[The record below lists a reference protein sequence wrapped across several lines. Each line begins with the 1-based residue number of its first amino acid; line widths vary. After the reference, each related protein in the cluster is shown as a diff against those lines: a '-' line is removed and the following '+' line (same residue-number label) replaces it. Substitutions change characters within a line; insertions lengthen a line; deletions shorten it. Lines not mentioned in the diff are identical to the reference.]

1 VNRPSA
7 ILCFGPYEVRCLTR
21 ELYKRD
27 RKLRLRPQPFQLLY
41 ILLEHGSEVVTRN
54 ELRQALWP
62 SDTYVDFEN
71 GLNTSVKELR
81 AALGDSATEPRYIQT
96 LPRLGYRIMVPVHIN
111 GSSSRVAT
119 GEAPEAERGDSSGKI
134 TPALPILPLPA
145 NRGWR
150 VFLTVSIV
158 LLVVFAAS
166 GFFLWSRARSRTQP
180 SNQRLMLAV
189 LPFQN
194 LTGDTSQE
202 YLSDGLTEEMIAQL
216 GHVEPDHLGVI
227 ARTSV
232 MHYKNKEEPL
242 AQIAREL
249 GVQYV
254 LEGSVRRDSNKV
266 RITAQLVQMRDQTP
280 VWTEQYDRDLH
291 NLLSLQGEI
300 AQQIANEI
308 QITLGDHRNLI
319 SPARRPAP
327 SSTSYEAYD
336 LYLKGRYFWNK
347 RTPEGLER
355 AVECFQQAIEKDPN
369 YAPAYAGLADAYAI
383 ISGYGVALPKDVM
396 PKARAAA
403 QRAIALDDK
412 LAQAHASLAVIAQN
426 YDWDWQT
433 SEKEFRRAIALDP
446 NYATGHHWYAEHLAL
461 LGRFDEAEYEMGRA
475 RQLDPLSLIMQT
487 DATVFLYF
495 ARRYDQSI
503 DQFRAVIEREP
514 NFPRTN
520 ILASAYA
527 QDGRY
532 DDALAEIKKWRRA
545 DDQIWIPPLEAQID
559 AQQGRP
565 GDARR
570 ALQDLRA
577 LTRGRPVE
585 PWAFVEGYAGVGD
598 KDQAFLWLQK
608 SISEHSPGLTSQGE
622 SHVRPDSLGPA
633 FPANPAADGLELI
646 GGAGFGF
653 ELRLLQ
659 GAGLEAGSNEALVEH
674 LARLLVRKGWAPARA
689 VSYAANCLR

>member
-1 VNRPSA
+1 VALAGAFLARHHQ
-7 ILCFGPYEVRCLTR
+7 L
-21 ELYKRD
+21 
-27 RKLRLRPQPFQLLY
+27 QP
-41 ILLEHGSEVVTRN
+41 GSQPDVVANSERT
-54 ELRQALWP
+54 
-62 SDTYVDFEN
+62 
-71 GLNTSVKELR
+71 
-81 AALGDSATEPRYIQT
+81 
-96 LPRLGYRIMVPVHIN
+96 MV
-111 GSSSRVAT
+111 
-119 GEAPEAERGDSSGKI
+119 
-134 TPALPILPLPA
+134 
-145 NRGWR
+145 
-150 VFLTVSIV
+150 
-158 LLVVFAAS
+158 
-166 GFFLWSRARSRTQP
+166 
-180 SNQRLMLAV
+180 AV
-189 LPFQN
+189 LPFEN
-194 LTGDTSQE
+194 LTGDATQD
-202 YLSDGLTEEMIAQL
+202 YFSDGLTEEMIAQL
-216 GHVEPDHLGVI
+216 GRVEPERLGVI

-232 MHYKNKEEPL
+232 MHYKHNDEPL
-242 AQIAREL
+242 EQIGREL

-254 LEGSVRRDSNKV
+254 LEGSFRRDAGKV
-266 RITAQLVQMRDQTP
+266 RIAAKLIQIKDQRDIWSQ
-280 VWTEQYDRDLH
+280 QYDRDLSG
-291 NLLSLQGEI
+291 LLTLQGEI
-300 AQQIANEI
+300 ATEISDEI
-308 QITLGDHRNLI
+308 QNALGEREQNSSAVAAAPL
-319 SPARRPAP
+319 PAVARPLK
-327 SSTSYEAYD
+327 SYEAYGD
-336 LYLKGRYFWNK
+336 YLKGRYFWNM
-347 RTPEGLER
+347 RTAQGFQQGIM
-355 AVECFQQAIEKDPN
+355 CFQQSIAKDPA
-369 YAPAYAGLADAYAI
+369 YAPAYAGLADSYALM
-383 ISGYGVALPKDVM
+383 SSYGGGPASELI

-403 QRAIALDDK
+403 LKALSLDDN
-412 LAQAHASLAVIAQN
+412 LAEAHASLAVITQN

-577 LTRGRPVE
+577 LTRGRPVK

-608 SISEHSPGLTSQGE
+608 SISEHSPGLTSLKVNPTLDPIR
-622 SHVRPDSLGPA
+622 SDPR
-633 FPANPAADGLELI
+633 FPPILRQMGL
-646 GGAGFGF
+646 
-653 ELRLLQ
+653 
-659 GAGLEAGSNEALVEH
+659 N
-674 LARLLVRKGWAPARA
+674 
-689 VSYAANCLR
+689 